1 MYSVI
6 FPLSNFSV
14 LLPLGLAD
22 DPGTD
27 GLLPRREL
35 HLHLAASSLWCDP
48 CRPRRALARA
58 SAPAAERRAVCHS
71 RLEPPASRTHTGLLL
86 TRLSLALDSATW
98 LPDLP
103 RTIVARFVLRGLA
116 LQEPNATQAEAARHG
131 DVLFVRARSV
141 MLRENGP
148 LQVHRI
154 WLGCIHTAFA
164 LRAHRKS
171 TAYPLHMH
179 MRCSRS
185 CFGLSARG
193 GGSLRRASSA
203 RSATALHLT
212 LRPSP
217 QPGLARDPTAHPL
230 PTPVPPRCHP
240 GVLAR
245 LTWAADP
252 GAGQGTSC
260 YVSPRAASGR

>member
-1 MYSVI
+1 MGNCRYIILPSTTKR
-6 FPLSNFSV
+6 FRPTPPLK
-14 LLPLGLAD
+14 LDLTRAGGLAD
-22 DPGTD
+22 APGTD

-35 HLHLAASSLWCDP
+35 HLAASSLSVCDP

-58 SAPAAERRAVCHS
+58 SAPAAERRAVHHS

-148 LQVHRI
+148 LQVHRMHMVG
-154 WLGCIHTAFA
+154 LHTHCILHI
-164 LRAHRKS
+164 HSVS
-171 TAYPLHMH
+171 TAYAYALQSLVLWFECA
-179 MRCSRS
+179 RRR
-185 CFGLSARG
+185 FASARFIG
-193 GGSLRRASSA
+193 KVC
-203 RSATALHLT
+203 HC
-212 LRPSP
+212 PSP
-217 QPGLARDPTAHPL
+217 DLAAKSSTRL
-230 PTPVPPRCHP
+230 PTRYPPRCHP
-240 GVLAR
+240 GATPVC
-245 LTWAADP
+245 WP
-252 GAGQGTSC
+252 G
-260 YVSPRAASGR
+260 

>member
-1 MYSVI
+1 MSRNLRCRPQGGLSLYSVI

-71 RLEPPASRTHTGLLL
+71 RLEPPAGRTHTGLLL

-148 LQVHRI
+148 LQYATQGSNPR
-154 WLGCIHTAFA
+154 LADRAPHTLLLTRLSHAADRSLVLWFECARRRFA
-164 LRAHRKS
+164 
-171 TAYPLHMH
+171 
-179 MRCSRS
+179 
-185 CFGLSARG
+185 SARFIG
-193 GGSLRRASSA
+193 KVCRC
-203 RSATALHLT
+203 
-212 LRPSP
+212 
-217 QPGLARDPTAHPL
+217 PG
-230 PTPVPPRCHP
+230 
-240 GVLAR
+240 
-245 LTWAADP
+245 
-252 GAGQGTSC
+252 
-260 YVSPRAASGR
+260 